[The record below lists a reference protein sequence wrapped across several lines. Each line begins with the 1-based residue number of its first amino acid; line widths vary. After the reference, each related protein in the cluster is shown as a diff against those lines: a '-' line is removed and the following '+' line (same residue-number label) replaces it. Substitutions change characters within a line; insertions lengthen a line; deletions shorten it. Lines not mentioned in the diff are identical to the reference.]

1 VASHNAALPANR
13 QKGGQGIKCAMSES
27 ARDLQDDAF
36 ALGADGWR
44 KYPKSTLL
52 ASSAGRGW
60 STISVELR
68 SHPVGTITSFI
79 QQNIEIVIAIGGTE
93 DGLVIRNGAG
103 RQQETRS
110 ATGTVWLAPIG
121 IGDEEIIVTAP
132 IPKALHLYVPARQF
146 NLLADQYNLARSP
159 VHSIQYLG
167 GLHDE
172 LICGIGVSVLSEM
185 TRQTSTGRM
194 FVETA
199 SLMLAARLAN
209 DYAGSNF
216 VDGTAGGAY
225 RLDNARLR
233 RVLDYIEQH
242 LEEEITVAGLAD
254 LAHLS
259 EFHFTRMFTAAVGI
273 PPHRYVSRRRLEN
286 AMAMLAAG
294 RLPLSEIAYRSSFS
308 SQASFNRAFRR
319 VTGMTPGKYRRLV
332 R

>member
-1 VASHNAALPANR
+1 
-13 QKGGQGIKCAMSES
+13 MSDS
-27 ARDLQDDAF
+27 ARDLRDDAF
-36 ALGADGWR
+36 ALGTDGWR

-52 ASSAGRGW
+52 SSSAGRGW
-60 STISVELR
+60 STISAELR
-68 SHPVGTITSFI
+68 SHPVGTVTSFI
-79 QQNIEIVIAIGGTE
+79 QQNVEIVIAIGAAE

-110 ATGTVWLAPIG
+110 APGTVWLVPIG
-121 IGDEEIIVTAP
+121 IGGEEIIITAP
-132 IPKALHLYVPARQF
+132 IPKALHLYVPVRQF
-146 NLLADQYNLARSP
+146 ELLADQYNLARSP
-159 VHSIQYLG
+159 LHSIQYLG

-172 LICGIGVSVLSEM
+172 LICGIGASVLSEM
-185 TRQTSTGRM
+185 TEHTSTGRM
-194 FVETA
+194 FVETS
-199 SLMLAARLAN
+199 SLMLAARLAH
-209 DYAGSNF
+209 DYAGSNII
-216 VDGTAGGAY
+216 DSCAGGLC

-242 LEEEITVAGLAD
+242 LEEEVTVAGLAN

-259 EFHFTRMFTAAVGI
+259 EFHFTRMFTTTVGI

-294 RLPLSEIAYRSSFS
+294 RLPLSEIAHRSGFS

-319 VTGMTPGKYRRLV
+319 VTGMTPGEYRRLI

>member
-1 VASHNAALPANR
+1 
-13 QKGGQGIKCAMSES
+13 MSDS
-27 ARDLQDDAF
+27 ARDLRDDAF
-36 ALGADGWR
+36 ALGTDGWR
-44 KYPKSTLL
+44 KYPKSALL

-79 QQNIEIVIAIGGTE
+79 QQNVEIVIAIGGTE

-103 RQQETRS
+103 MQQETRS

-121 IGDEEIIVTAP
+121 IGDEEIIITAP
-132 IPKALHLYVPARQF
+132 IPKALHLYVPVRQF
-146 NLLADQYNLARSP
+146 ELLADQYNLARSP

-185 TRQTSTGRM
+185 TQQTSTGRM
-194 FVETA
+194 FVQTA
-199 SLMLAARLAN
+199 SLMLAARLAH
-209 DYAGSNF
+209 DYTGSNF
-216 VDGTAGGAY
+216 VDGCAGGAY

-254 LAHLS
+254 QAHLS

-319 VTGMTPGKYRRLV
+319 VTGMTPGEYRRLV